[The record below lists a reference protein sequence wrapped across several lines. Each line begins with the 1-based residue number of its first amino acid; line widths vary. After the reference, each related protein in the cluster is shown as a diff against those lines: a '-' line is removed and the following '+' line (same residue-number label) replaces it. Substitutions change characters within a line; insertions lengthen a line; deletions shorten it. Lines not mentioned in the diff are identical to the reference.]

1 VAATE
6 CISYSLT
13 LSNPK
18 MSMTMKYVSQIDELT
33 KEVIKRIEASEGR
46 KRSRTADEQLSFEHS
61 VRLVIVDLW
70 QAVKSM
76 PIGEC
81 SINKRSGWYSENPR
95 YRDPLL
101 TYKQMISVLDGLKT
115 LGFIEVTREGHYDP
129 ETLQGSLTLFIA
141 ADELL
146 ERLQELDGHPA
157 ISIKPDL
164 DAETIILRN
173 KVDGK
178 KVLEEYDDSPATER
192 HRANLKK
199 INSCFL
205 NHWCDLEVKNTEL
218 TKLEARIANHKDKKS
233 IDLSQR
239 TLVRIFSNGSFK
251 QGGKFY
257 RGWWQNVPSEYRKY
271 ITIDEKRTAEFD
283 FSQLNPHLLYHSN
296 YKQLGSEDAYD
307 RVLDGEH
314 RKIVKQAFNAMV
326 QASTPL
332 KSCPKDIDLSGL
344 EMNWAELRDRII
356 KAHKPIADHFFKGV
370 GNHLQFMD
378 SNIAESVMV
387 HFAGMDAPALP
398 VHDSFILHHAY
409 GQSGEVE
416 EAMRRA
422 FYEEVGE
429 HISKIDEEILTWDYR
444 KDTGNTS
451 EAKTLD
457 VNAILSA
464 DDDVS
469 QWRERHQLWYAQR

>member
-1 VAATE
+1 MQD
-6 CISYSLT
+6 
-13 LSNPK
+13 K
-18 MSMTMKYVSQIDELT
+18 SQLEELI
-33 KEVIKRIEASEGR
+33 KETVKRIETKEGR
-46 KRSRTADEQLSFEHS
+46 SRSRTAEEQLRFEHATR
-61 VRLVIVDLW
+61 VLIVDLW
-70 QAVKSM
+70 KAVKST
-76 PIGEC
+76 PIREC

-101 TYKQMISVLDGLKT
+101 TYKQMIAVFDGLINI
-115 LGFIEVTREGHYDP
+115 GFIEVTREGYFDR
-129 ETLQGSLTLFIA
+129 TIYQGKTTRFVA
-141 ADELL
+141 RDELL
-146 ERLQELDGHPA
+146 ERLQELEGHPA
-157 ISIKPDL
+157 ISIKPDFN
-164 DAETIILRN
+164 AETIILRD
-173 KVDGK
+173 KVDGR
-178 KVLEEYDDSPATER
+178 KVLQEYEDTPATER

-199 INSCFL
+199 INSCYL
-205 NHWCDLEVKNTEL
+205 RHWCDLEVQDTEL
-218 TKLEARIANHKDKKS
+218 AKLEARIANHATKEP
-233 IDLSQR
+233 IDFSQR

-251 QGGKFY
+251 QGGRFY

-296 YKQLGSEDAYD
+296 YKVLGSDDAYD
-307 RVLDGEH
+307 RVLEGEH

-332 KSCPKDIDLSGL
+332 KSCPEEIDMSGL
-344 EMNWAELRDRII
+344 EMSWAELRDRII

-378 SNIAESVMV
+378 SNIAERIML

-409 GQSGEVE
+409 GESGEVE

-422 FYEEVGE
+422 FYEEVGN

-444 KDTGNTS
+444 KAKDDTLHPR
-451 EAKTLD
+451 A
-457 VNAILSA
+457 
-464 DDDVS
+464 
-469 QWRERHQLWYAQR
+469 

>member
-1 VAATE
+1 M
-6 CISYSLT
+6 
-13 LSNPK
+13 NMQDK
-18 MSMTMKYVSQIDELT
+18 SQLEELI
-33 KEVIKRIEASEGR
+33 KETVKRIETKEGR
-46 KRSRTADEQLSFEHS
+46 SRSRTADEQLRFEHATR
-61 VRLVIVDLW
+61 VLIVDLW
-70 QAVKSM
+70 KAVKST
-76 PIGEC
+76 PIREC

-101 TYKQMISVLDGLKT
+101 TYKQMIAVFDGLINI
-115 LGFIEVTREGHYDP
+115 GFIEVTREGYFDR
-129 ETLQGSLTLFIA
+129 TIYQGKTTRFVDR
-141 ADELL
+141 DELL
-146 ERLQELDGHPA
+146 ERLQELEGHPA
-157 ISIKPDL
+157 ISIKPDFN
-164 DAETIILRN
+164 AETIILRD
-173 KVDGK
+173 KVDGR
-178 KVLEEYDDSPATER
+178 KVLQEYEDTPATER

-205 NHWCDLEVKNTEL
+205 KHWCDLEVQDTEVAN
-218 TKLEARIANHKDKKS
+218 LEARIANHATKQP
-233 IDLSQR
+233 IDFSQR

-251 QGGKFY
+251 QGGRFY

-296 YKQLGSEDAYD
+296 YKVLGSDDAYD

-332 KSCPKDIDLSGL
+332 KSCPEEIDMSGL
-344 EMNWAELRDRII
+344 EMSWAELRDRII

-378 SNIAESVMV
+378 SNIAERIML

-409 GQSGEVE
+409 GESGEVE

-422 FYEEVGE
+422 FYEEVGN

-444 KDTGNTS
+444 KAKDDTLHPR
-451 EAKTLD
+451 A
-457 VNAILSA
+457 
-464 DDDVS
+464 
-469 QWRERHQLWYAQR
+469 

>member
-1 VAATE
+1 M
-6 CISYSLT
+6 
-13 LSNPK
+13 NMQDK
-18 MSMTMKYVSQIDELT
+18 SQLEELI
-33 KEVIKRIEASEGR
+33 KETVKRIETKEGR
-46 KRSRTADEQLSFEHS
+46 SRSRTAEEQLRFEHATR
-61 VRLVIVDLW
+61 VLIVDLW
-70 QAVKSM
+70 KAVRST
-76 PIGEC
+76 PIREC

-101 TYKQMISVLDGLKT
+101 TYTQMIAVFDGL
-115 LGFIEVTREGHYDP
+115 LRIGFIEVTKLGHFDRVTY
-129 ETLQGSLTLFIA
+129 QGNTTRFVA
-141 ADELL
+141 RDELL
-146 ERLQELDGHPA
+146 ERLQELEGHPA
-157 ISIKPDL
+157 ISIKPDFN
-164 DAETIILRN
+164 AETIILRD
-173 KVDGK
+173 KVDGR
-178 KVLEEYDDSPATER
+178 KVLQEYEDTPATER

-205 NHWCDLEVKNTEL
+205 KHWCDLEVQDTEVAN
-218 TKLEARIANHKDKKS
+218 LEARIANHATKQP
-233 IDLSQR
+233 IDFSQR

-251 QGGKFY
+251 QGGRFY

-296 YKQLGSEDAYD
+296 YKVLGSDDAYD

-332 KSCPKDIDLSGL
+332 KSCPEEIDMSGL
-344 EMNWAELRDRII
+344 EMSWAELRDRII

-378 SNIAESVMV
+378 SNIAERIML

-409 GQSGEVE
+409 GESGEVE

-422 FYEEVGE
+422 FYEEVGN

-444 KDTGNTS
+444 KAKDDTL
-451 EAKTLD
+451 EANALELD
-457 VNAILSA
+457 AILSA

-469 QWRERHQLWYAQR
+469 QWRGRHSLWYAQR

>member
-1 VAATE
+1 M
-6 CISYSLT
+6 I
-13 LSNPK
+13 
-18 MSMTMKYVSQIDELT
+18 
-33 KEVIKRIEASEGR
+33 
-46 KRSRTADEQLSFEHS
+46 
-61 VRLVIVDLW
+61 
-70 QAVKSM
+70 AVF
-76 PIGEC
+76 
-81 SINKRSGWYSENPR
+81 
-95 YRDPLL
+95 
-101 TYKQMISVLDGLKT
+101 DGLINI
-115 LGFIEVTREGHYDP
+115 GFIEVTREGYFDR
-129 ETLQGSLTLFIA
+129 TIYQGKTTRFVA
-141 ADELL
+141 RDELL

-157 ISIKPDL
+157 ISIKPDFN
-164 DAETIILRN
+164 AETIILRD
-173 KVDGK
+173 KVDGR
-178 KVLEEYDDSPATER
+178 KVLQEYEDTPATER

-205 NHWCDLEVKNTEL
+205 KHWCDLEVQDTEL
-218 TKLEARIANHKDKKS
+218 AKLEARIANHATKEP
-233 IDLSQR
+233 IDFSQR

-251 QGGKFY
+251 QGGRFY

-271 ITIDEKRTAEFD
+271 ITIDEKRTAEID

-296 YKQLGSEDAYD
+296 YKVLGSDDAYD

-332 KSCPKDIDLSGL
+332 KSCPEEIDMSGL
-344 EMNWAELRDRII
+344 EMSWAELRDRII

-378 SNIAESVMV
+378 SNIAERIML

-398 VHDSFILHHAY
+398 IHDSFILHHAY
-409 GQSGEVE
+409 GESGEVE

-422 FYEEVGE
+422 FYEEVGN

-444 KDTGNTS
+444 KAKDDTL
-451 EAKTLD
+451 EVKTLD
-457 VNAILSA
+457 FDAILSA

-469 QWRERHQLWYAQR
+469 QWRGRHSLWYAQR

>member
-1 VAATE
+1 M
-6 CISYSLT
+6 SL
-13 LSNPK
+13 
-18 MSMTMKYVSQIDELT
+18 MIDELT
-33 KEVIKRIEASEGR
+33 QEVIKRIEASEGR
-46 KRSRTADEQLSFEHS
+46 SHSRKAEDQPRFEHA
-61 VRLVIVDLW
+61 VHVLLTDLW
-70 QAVKSM
+70 KAVKST
-76 PIGEC
+76 PIREC

-101 TYKQMISVLDGLKT
+101 TYKQMIAVFEGL
-115 LGFIEVTREGHYDP
+115 LRIGFIEVTQKGYYDRV
-129 ETLQGSLTLFIA
+129 TLKGGLTRFVA
-141 ADELL
+141 RDELL

-178 KVLEEYDDSPATER
+178 KVLQEYEDTPATER
-192 HRANLKK
+192 YRENLKI

-205 NHWCDLEVKNTEL
+205 KHWFDLEVQDTEL
-218 TKLEARIANHKDKKS
+218 AKLEARIANHATKEP
-233 IDLSQR
+233 IDFSQR

-251 QGGKFY
+251 QGGRFY

-296 YKQLGSEDAYD
+296 YKELGSEDAYD

-314 RKIVKQAFNAMV
+314 RKVVKQAFNAMV

-332 KSCPKDIDLSGL
+332 KNCPNELDMSGL
-344 EMNWAELRDRII
+344 EMSWAELRDRII
-356 KAHKPIADHFFKGV
+356 KAHKPIADLFFKGV
-370 GNHLQFMD
+370 GNDLQFQD
-378 SNIAESVMV
+378 SNIAERVML

-409 GQSGEVE
+409 GESGEVE

-429 HISKIDEEILTWDYR
+429 PISKIDKEILTWTYR
-444 KDTGNTS
+444 KDEDDTGRP
-451 EAKTLD
+451 KMLKLD
-457 VNAILSA
+457 TILRA

-469 QWRERHQLWYAQR
+469 HWRERHQLWYAQRYS

>member
-1 VAATE
+1 MQD
-6 CISYSLT
+6 
-13 LSNPK
+13 K
-18 MSMTMKYVSQIDELT
+18 SQLEELI
-33 KEVIKRIEASEGR
+33 KETVKRIETKEGR
-46 KRSRTADEQLSFEHS
+46 SRSRTAEEQLRFEHATR
-61 VRLVIVDLW
+61 VLIVDLW
-70 QAVKSM
+70 KAVRST
-76 PIGEC
+76 PIREC

-101 TYKQMISVLDGLKT
+101 TYTQMIAVFDGL
-115 LGFIEVTREGHYDP
+115 LRIGFIEVTKLGHFDRVTY
-129 ETLQGSLTLFIA
+129 QGNTTRFVA
-141 ADELL
+141 RDELL
-146 ERLQELDGHPA
+146 ERLQELEGHPA
-157 ISIKPDL
+157 ISIKPDFN
-164 DAETIILRN
+164 AETIILRD
-173 KVDGK
+173 KVDGR
-178 KVLEEYDDSPATER
+178 KVLQEYEDTPATER

-205 NHWCDLEVKNTEL
+205 KHWCDLEVQDTEVAN
-218 TKLEARIANHKDKKS
+218 LEARIANHATKQP
-233 IDLSQR
+233 IDFSQR

-251 QGGKFY
+251 QGGRFY

-296 YKQLGSEDAYD
+296 YKVLGSDDAYD

-332 KSCPKDIDLSGL
+332 KSCPEEIDMSGL
-344 EMNWAELRDRII
+344 EMSWAELRDRII

-378 SNIAESVMV
+378 SNIAERIML

-409 GQSGEVE
+409 GESGEVE

-422 FYEEVGE
+422 FYEEVGN

-444 KDTGNTS
+444 KAKDDTL
-451 EAKTLD
+451 EANALELD
-457 VNAILSA
+457 AILSA

-469 QWRERHQLWYAQR
+469 QWRGRHSLWYAQR

>member
-1 VAATE
+1 MQD
-6 CISYSLT
+6 
-13 LSNPK
+13 K
-18 MSMTMKYVSQIDELT
+18 SQLEELI
-33 KEVIKRIEASEGR
+33 KETVKRIEAKEGR
-46 KRSRTADEQLSFEHS
+46 SRSRTAEEQVRFEHAT
-61 VRLVIVDLW
+61 RILIIDLW
-70 QAVKSM
+70 KAVRST
-76 PIGEC
+76 PIRES

-101 TYKQMISVLDGLKT
+101 TYKQMIAVFDGLINI
-115 LGFIEVTREGHYDP
+115 GFIEVTREGYFDR
-129 ETLQGSLTLFIA
+129 TIYQGKTTRFVA
-141 ADELL
+141 RDELL

-157 ISIKPDL
+157 ISIKPDFN
-164 DAETIILRN
+164 AETIILRD
-173 KVDGK
+173 KVDGR
-178 KVLEEYDDSPATER
+178 KVLQEYEDTPATER

-205 NHWCDLEVKNTEL
+205 RHWFDLEVQDTEVA
-218 TKLEARIANHKDKKS
+218 KLEARIANHATKQP
-233 IDLSQR
+233 IDFSQR

-251 QGGKFY
+251 QGGRFY

-296 YKQLGSEDAYD
+296 YKVLGSDDAYD

-332 KSCPKDIDLSGL
+332 KSCPEEIDMSGL
-344 EMNWAELRDRII
+344 EMSWAELRDRII

-378 SNIAESVMV
+378 SNIAERIML

-409 GQSGEVE
+409 GESGEVE
-416 EAMRRA
+416 DAMRRA
-422 FYEEVGE
+422 FYEEVGN

-444 KDTGNTS
+444 KDKDDTL
-451 EAKTLD
+451 EVKTLELD
-457 VNAILSA
+457 AILSA

-469 QWRERHQLWYAQR
+469 QWRGRHSLWYAQR

>member
-1 VAATE
+1 M
-6 CISYSLT
+6 
-13 LSNPK
+13 PDK
-18 MSMTMKYVSQIDELT
+18 SQLEELI
-33 KEVIKRIEASEGR
+33 KETVKRIEAKEGR
-46 KRSRTADEQLSFEHS
+46 SRSRTAEEQLRFEHATR
-61 VRLVIVDLW
+61 VLIVDLW
-70 QAVKSM
+70 KAVMST
-76 PIGEC
+76 PIREC

-101 TYKQMISVLDGLKT
+101 TYKQMIAVFDGLINI
-115 LGFIEVTREGHYDP
+115 GFIEVTREGYFDR
-129 ETLQGSLTLFIA
+129 TIYQGKTTRFVA
-141 ADELL
+141 RDELL
-146 ERLQELDGHPA
+146 ERLQGLDGHPA
-157 ISIKPDL
+157 ISIKPDFN
-164 DAETIILRN
+164 AETIILRD
-173 KVDGK
+173 KVDGR
-178 KVLEEYDDSPATER
+178 KVLQEYEDTPATER

-205 NHWCDLEVKNTEL
+205 KHWCDLEVQDTEVA
-218 TKLEARIANHKDKKS
+218 KLEARIANHATKQP
-233 IDLSQR
+233 IDFSQR

-251 QGGKFY
+251 QGGRFY

-296 YKQLGSEDAYD
+296 YKVLGSDDAYD

-332 KSCPKDIDLSGL
+332 KSCPEEIDMSGL
-344 EMNWAELRDRII
+344 EMSWAELRDRII

-378 SNIAESVMV
+378 SNIAERIML

-409 GQSGEVE
+409 GESGEVE

-444 KDTGNTS
+444 KDKDDTL
-451 EAKTLD
+451 EVKTLELD
-457 VNAILSA
+457 AILSA
-464 DDDVS
+464 DNDVS
-469 QWRERHQLWYAQR
+469 QWRGRHSLWYAQR

>member
-1 VAATE
+1 M
-6 CISYSLT
+6 SL
-13 LSNPK
+13 
-18 MSMTMKYVSQIDELT
+18 MIAELI
-33 KEVIKRIEASEGR
+33 KEVTKRIEASEGR
-46 KRSRTADEQLSFEHS
+46 SRSRTTDEQLRFKHAIH
-61 VRLVIVDLW
+61 VLLTDLW
-70 QAVKSM
+70 KAVKST
-76 PIGEC
+76 PIREC

-101 TYKQMISVLDGLKT
+101 TYKQMIAVFKGLLKI
-115 LGFIEVTREGHYDP
+115 GFIEVTQEGYYDRV
-129 ETLQGSLTLFIA
+129 TLQGGLTRFVA
-141 ADELL
+141 RDELL
-146 ERLQELDGHPA
+146 ERLLELDGHPA

-173 KVDGK
+173 KIDGK
-178 KVLEEYDDSPATER
+178 KVLQEYEDTPATER
-192 HRANLKK
+192 HRGNLKI

-205 NHWCDLEVKNTEL
+205 KHWSDLEVRDAEVA
-218 TKLEARIANHKDKKS
+218 KLEARIANHATKEP
-233 IDLSQR
+233 IDFAQR

-251 QGGKFY
+251 QGGRFY
-257 RGWWQNVPSEYRKY
+257 RAWWLNVPSEYRKY

-296 YKQLGSEDAYD
+296 YKELGSEDAYD

-332 KSCPKDIDLSGL
+332 KSCPNEIDISGL
-344 EMNWAELRDRII
+344 EMSWAELRDAII
-356 KAHKPIADHFFKGV
+356 KAHKPIADLFFKGV
-370 GNHLQFMD
+370 GNHLQFQD
-378 SNIAESVMV
+378 SNIAERVML

-398 VHDSFILHHAY
+398 VHDSFILHHGY
-409 GQSGEVE
+409 GESGEVE

-429 HISKIDEEILTWDYR
+429 HISKIDKEILTWTYR
-444 KDTGNTS
+444 KDGDDA
-451 EAKTLD
+451 EEPRTLD
-457 VNAILSA
+457 LDAILSA

-469 QWRERHQLWYAQR
+469 QWRKRHQLWYAQR

>member
-1 VAATE
+1 MQD
-6 CISYSLT
+6 
-13 LSNPK
+13 K
-18 MSMTMKYVSQIDELT
+18 SQLEELI
-33 KEVIKRIEASEGR
+33 KETVKRIETKEGR
-46 KRSRTADEQLSFEHS
+46 SRSRTAEEQLRFEHATR
-61 VRLVIVDLW
+61 VLIVDLW
-70 QAVKSM
+70 KAVKST
-76 PIGEC
+76 PIREC

-101 TYKQMISVLDGLKT
+101 TYKQMIAVFDGLINI
-115 LGFIEVTREGHYDP
+115 GFIEVTREGYFDR
-129 ETLQGSLTLFIA
+129 TIYQGKTTRFVA
-141 ADELL
+141 RDELL
-146 ERLQELDGHPA
+146 ERLQELGGHPA
-157 ISIKPDL
+157 ISIKPDFN
-164 DAETIILRN
+164 AETIILRD
-173 KVDGK
+173 KVDGR
-178 KVLEEYDDSPATER
+178 KVLQEYEDTPATER

-205 NHWCDLEVKNTEL
+205 RHWCDLEVQDTEL
-218 TKLEARIANHKDKKS
+218 AKLEARIANHATKEP
-233 IDLSQR
+233 IDFSQR

-251 QGGKFY
+251 QGGRFY

-296 YKQLGSEDAYD
+296 YKVLGSDDAYD

-332 KSCPKDIDLSGL
+332 KSCPEEIDMSGL
-344 EMNWAELRDRII
+344 EMSWAELRDRII

-378 SNIAESVMV
+378 SNIAERIML

-409 GQSGEVE
+409 GESGEVE

-422 FYEEVGE
+422 FYEEVGN

-444 KDTGNTS
+444 KAKDDTL
-451 EAKTLD
+451 EANALELD
-457 VNAILSA
+457 AILSA

-469 QWRERHQLWYAQR
+469 QWRGRHSLWYAQR

>member
-1 VAATE
+1 M
-6 CISYSLT
+6 SL
-13 LSNPK
+13 
-18 MSMTMKYVSQIDELT
+18 MIAELT
-33 KEVIKRIEASEGR
+33 KEVIKRIEASKGR
-46 KRSRTADEQLSFEHS
+46 KRSRTADEQLRFEHA
-61 VRLVIVDLW
+61 VHVLLTDLW
-70 QAVKSM
+70 KAVKST
-76 PIGEC
+76 PIREC

-101 TYKQMISVLDGLKT
+101 TYKQMIAVYVGLLKI
-115 LGFIEVTREGHYDP
+115 GFIEETREGYFDR
-129 ETLQGSLTLFIA
+129 TIYQGKTTRFVA
-141 ADELL
+141 RDELL

-157 ISIKPDL
+157 ISIKPDI

-173 KVDGK
+173 KIDGR
-178 KVLEEYDDSPATER
+178 KVLQEYEDTPATER

-205 NHWCDLEVKNTEL
+205 KHWFDLEVQDTEL
-218 TKLEARIANHKDKKS
+218 TKLEARIANHATKEP
-233 IDLSQR
+233 IDFSQR

-251 QGGKFY
+251 QGGRFY
-257 RGWWQNVPSEYRKY
+257 RTWWQNVPSEYRKY

-296 YKQLGSEDAYD
+296 YKDFGSEDAYD

-332 KSCPKDIDLSGL
+332 KNCPNEIDMSGL
-344 EMNWAELRDRII
+344 EISWAELRDRIL

-378 SNIAESVMV
+378 SNIAERIML

-409 GQSGEVE
+409 GESGEVE
-416 EAMRRA
+416 GAMRRA

-429 HISKIDEEILTWDYR
+429 HISKIDEEILTWSYR
-444 KDTGNTS
+444 KDEDDTA

-457 VNAILSA
+457 IDAIVSA

-469 QWRERHQLWYAQR
+469 QWRERHRLWYAVTSR

>member
-1 VAATE
+1 M
-6 CISYSLT
+6 SL
-13 LSNPK
+13 
-18 MSMTMKYVSQIDELT
+18 MIDELT
-33 KEVIKRIEASEGR
+33 QEVIKRIEASEGR
-46 KRSRTADEQLSFEHS
+46 SHSRKAEDQPRFEHA
-61 VRLVIVDLW
+61 VHVLLTDLW
-70 QAVKSM
+70 KAVKST
-76 PIGEC
+76 PIREC

-101 TYKQMISVLDGLKT
+101 TYKQMIAVFEGL
-115 LGFIEVTREGHYDP
+115 LRIGFIEVTQKGYYDRV
-129 ETLQGSLTLFIA
+129 TLKGGLTRFVA
-141 ADELL
+141 RDELL

-178 KVLEEYDDSPATER
+178 KVLQEYEDTPATER
-192 HRANLKK
+192 YRENLKI

-205 NHWCDLEVKNTEL
+205 KHWFDLEVQDTEL
-218 TKLEARIANHKDKKS
+218 AKLEARIANHATKEP
-233 IDLSQR
+233 IDFSQR

-251 QGGKFY
+251 QGGRFY

-296 YKQLGSEDAYD
+296 YKELGSEDAYD

-314 RKIVKQAFNAMV
+314 RKVVKQAFNAMV
-326 QASTPL
+326 QASTQL
-332 KSCPKDIDLSGL
+332 KNCPNELDMSGL
-344 EMNWAELRDRII
+344 EMSWAELRDRII
-356 KAHKPIADHFFKGV
+356 KAHKPIADLFFKGV
-370 GNHLQFMD
+370 GNDLQFQD
-378 SNIAESVMV
+378 SNIAERVML

-409 GQSGEVE
+409 GESGEVE

-429 HISKIDEEILTWDYR
+429 PISKIDKEILTWTYR
-444 KDTGNTS
+444 KDEDDTGRP
-451 EAKTLD
+451 KMLKLD
-457 VNAILSA
+457 TILRA

-469 QWRERHQLWYAQR
+469 HWRERHQLWYAQRYS

>member
-1 VAATE
+1 MQD
-6 CISYSLT
+6 
-13 LSNPK
+13 K
-18 MSMTMKYVSQIDELT
+18 SQLEELI
-33 KEVIKRIEASEGR
+33 KETVKRIEAKEGR
-46 KRSRTADEQLSFEHS
+46 SRSRTADEQLRFEHATR
-61 VRLVIVDLW
+61 VLIVDLW
-70 QAVKSM
+70 KAVKST
-76 PIGEC
+76 PIRES

-101 TYKQMISVLDGLKT
+101 TYKQMIAVFDGLINI
-115 LGFIEVTREGHYDP
+115 GFIEVTREGYFDR
-129 ETLQGSLTLFIA
+129 TIYQGKTTRFVA
-141 ADELL
+141 RDELL
-146 ERLQELDGHPA
+146 EQLQELDGHPA
-157 ISIKPDL
+157 ISIKPDFN
-164 DAETIILRN
+164 AETIILRD
-173 KVDGK
+173 KVDGR
-178 KVLEEYDDSPATER
+178 KVLQEYEDTPATER

-205 NHWCDLEVKNTEL
+205 RHWFDLEVQDTEVA
-218 TKLEARIANHKDKKS
+218 KLEARIANHATKQP
-233 IDLSQR
+233 IDFSQR

-251 QGGKFY
+251 QGGRFY

-296 YKQLGSEDAYD
+296 YKVLGSDDAYD

-332 KSCPKDIDLSGL
+332 KSCPEEIDMSGL
-344 EMNWAELRDRII
+344 EMSWAELRDRII

-378 SNIAESVMV
+378 SNIAERIML

-409 GQSGEVE
+409 GESGEVE
-416 EAMRRA
+416 DAMRRA
-422 FYEEVGE
+422 FYEEVGN

-444 KDTGNTS
+444 KDKDDTL
-451 EAKTLD
+451 EVKTLELD
-457 VNAILSA
+457 AILSA
-464 DDDVS
+464 DNDVS
-469 QWRERHQLWYAQR
+469 QWRGRHSLWYAQR

>member
-1 VAATE
+1 M
-6 CISYSLT
+6 SL
-13 LSNPK
+13 
-18 MSMTMKYVSQIDELT
+18 MIAELT
-33 KEVIKRIEASEGR
+33 KEVIKRIEVSKGR
-46 KRSRTADEQLSFEHS
+46 KRSRTADEQLRFEHA
-61 VRLVIVDLW
+61 VHVLLTDLW
-70 QAVKSM
+70 KAVKST
-76 PIGEC
+76 PIREC

-101 TYKQMISVLDGLKT
+101 TYKQMIAVFNGLLKM
-115 LGFIEVTREGHYDP
+115 GFIEVTREGHFDR
-129 ETLQGSLTLFIA
+129 ETFQGKVTRFVA
-141 ADELL
+141 NDELL
-146 ERLQELDGHPA
+146 ERLLELEGHPA
-157 ISIKPDL
+157 ISVKPDL
-164 DAETIILRN
+164 DAETVILRN
-173 KVDGK
+173 KIDGR
-178 KVLEEYDDSPATER
+178 KVLQKYEDTPATER

-205 NHWCDLEVKNTEL
+205 KHWFDLEVQDTEL
-218 TKLEARIANHKDKKS
+218 TKLEARIANHPTKEP
-233 IDLSQR
+233 IDFSQR

-251 QGGKFY
+251 QGGRFY

-296 YKQLGSEDAYD
+296 YKDLGSEDAYD
-307 RVLDGEH
+307 RVLDGDH

-332 KSCPKDIDLSGL
+332 KSCPYEIDMSGL
-344 EMNWAELRDRII
+344 EMGWAELRDRIL

-378 SNIAESVMV
+378 SNIAEGVMLY
-387 HFAGMDAPALP
+387 FAGIDAPALP

-409 GQSGEVE
+409 GESGEVE

-429 HISKIDEEILTWDYR
+429 HISKIDEEILTWTYR
-444 KDTGNTS
+444 KDENDTA

-457 VNAILSA
+457 VAAIVSA

-469 QWRERHQLWYAQR
+469 QWRERHRLWYAQR

>member
-1 VAATE
+1 MQD
-6 CISYSLT
+6 
-13 LSNPK
+13 K
-18 MSMTMKYVSQIDELT
+18 SQLEELI
-33 KEVIKRIEASEGR
+33 KETVKRIETKEGR
-46 KRSRTADEQLSFEHS
+46 SRSRTADEQLRFEHATR
-61 VRLVIVDLW
+61 VLIVDLW
-70 QAVKSM
+70 KAVRST
-76 PIGEC
+76 PIREC

-101 TYKQMISVLDGLKT
+101 TYTQMIAVFDGL
-115 LGFIEVTREGHYDP
+115 LRIGFIEITKLGHFDRVTY
-129 ETLQGSLTLFIA
+129 QGNTTRFVA
-141 ADELL
+141 RDELL
-146 ERLQELDGHPA
+146 ERLQELEGHPA
-157 ISIKPDL
+157 ISIKPDFN
-164 DAETIILRN
+164 AETIILRD
-173 KVDGK
+173 KVDGR
-178 KVLEEYDDSPATER
+178 KVLQEYEDTPATER

-199 INSCFL
+199 INSCL
-205 NHWCDLEVKNTEL
+205 LKHWCDLEVQDTEL
-218 TKLEARIANHKDKKS
+218 AKLEARIANHPTKEP
-233 IDLSQR
+233 IDFSQR

-251 QGGKFY
+251 QGGRFY

-296 YKQLGSEDAYD
+296 YKMLGSDDAYD

-332 KSCPKDIDLSGL
+332 KSCPEEIDMSGL
-344 EMNWAELRDRII
+344 EMSWAELRDRII

-378 SNIAESVMV
+378 SNIAERIML

-398 VHDSFILHHAY
+398 IHDSFILHHAY
-409 GQSGEVE
+409 GESGEVE

-422 FYEEVGE
+422 FYEEVGN

-444 KDTGNTS
+444 KAKDDTLDV
-451 EAKTLD
+451 KTLD
-457 VNAILSA
+457 FDAILSA

-469 QWRERHQLWYAQR
+469 QWRGRHSLWYAQR